1 MRAIERTLHELSQS
15 SPDALYQR
23 AQEMRAATTAR
34 NFYRAARRFYMLAA
48 LMGHGDAKYQLGIM
62 NLRGEGRPVDRV
74 RSAMWLKLAG
84 AGGDLRSARNLQMAA
99 SEMSRAD
106 VDRALELAKAFPDAV
121 QALRAAV
128 FANDPEAMVR
138 MGEYVAQ
145 GRGVERD
152 PEMASEWY
160 RRAVPSGHARAQT
173 RLGLACLN
181 GEGVARDAAEARRL
195 LELAAAQDNADA
207 QFALAQML
215 QDQHSGA
222 GTARSLY
229 EKAAAQ
235 GNAGAQLRL
244 GELYK
249 DGEIPVPDAG
259 RVPAGRRDIAP
270 HLVRAFDWFSRAA
283 KQGEPAAQCEL
294 GQMYAQGMGT
304 RQDFVQA
311 AHWYRE
317 AAAQGHP
324 KAQFNLGFLHSYGQG
339 VIQDDGQ
346 AYQWYR
352 LSELGGY
359 GPATQSAALAA
370 RKLSPPAKERAD
382 WRIES
387 LVNSRK
393 EA

>member
-1 MRAIERTLHELSQS
+1 MRAIERTLHELAGSDPAS
-15 SPDALYQR
+15 LYER

-34 NFYRAARRFYMLAA
+34 NFHRAARRFYMLAA
-48 LMGHGDAKYQLGIM
+48 LMGHGDSKYQLGIM

-74 RSAMWLKLAG
+74 RSAMWLKLAS
-84 AGGDLRSARNLQMAA
+84 AGGDLRSARNLQMVA
-99 SEMSRAD
+99 SEMRRAD
-106 VDRALELAKAFPDAV
+106 VDRAFGLARLFPEAE

-128 FANDPEAMVR
+128 LSNDAEAMVR

-145 GRGVERD
+145 GRGVEHD

-160 RRAVPSGHARAQT
+160 RRAVVLAHPRAQL
-173 RLGLACLN
+173 RLGLASLN
-181 GEGVARDAAEARRL
+181 GEGIARDAAEGRRL
-195 LELAAAQDNADA
+195 LERAAAQDNADA
-207 QFALAQML
+207 QFALAQLL
-215 QDQHSGA
+215 QDQVSGSA
-222 GTARSLY
+222 ARSLY

-235 GNAGAQLRL
+235 GNAGAQLKL

-249 DGEIPVPDAG
+249 DGEIPLPDTG

-270 HLVRAFDWFSRAA
+270 HLMRAFDWFGKAA
-283 KQGEPAAQCEL
+283 RQGEPAAQCEL

-304 RQDFVQA
+304 KQDFAQA

-317 AAAQGHP
+317 AAAQGHA
-324 KAQFNLGFLHSYGQG
+324 KAQFNLGFLHAHGQG
-339 VIQDDGQ
+339 VIQDDEQ
-346 AYQWYR
+346 AYHWYR

-359 GPATQSAALAA
+359 EPARQSAALAA
-370 RKLSPPAKERAD
+370 RKLSEAAKELAD

-387 LVNSRK
+387 FVNTRK